1 MSENKNSYTKF
12 FNRVTTSSNV
22 NPNNNNN
29 YQLHR
34 FRWSDAHRYEIKSKG
49 ANFERSLEEYKHQ
62 RDLYGNKR
70 RSNMQEALKTGTLE
84 IKKIKTLNIPTQEF
98 DLMGKLKAVF
108 LKEPSVAEYFIKLIL
123 PYKCQMIQ
131 DKVFIERVYI
141 SEGPAF
147 GNMFVENYSAKN
159 YKPGHSYENAD
170 KSLDAEN
177 LTAREKARILMYLN
191 IKPREIPYPGQKFI
205 PVTYIQ
211 NASIPDNDI
220 TLFYNP
226 LINTIR
232 TNFLE
237 IFSFSRLTRQS
248 LMKYKNEIL
257 TYGRIKPLNG
267 LGYCSISRK
276 TRPQL
281 FYGMVE
287 IDIVNCHPTII
298 FEIIKMLKLD
308 MPTIT
313 DYIKNREF
321 YIKKLSLY
329 YFRGIDDYKTKRDS
343 IKNLLLTLMYVN
355 YTDKWKEIFHVDT
368 TIQDPQF
375 ITDYIVEMK
384 YFRHMIN
391 YFCGGYANIAT
402 AKGYKQNPF
411 SSAFSYFLQNIEI
424 QILEH
429 MYMSL
434 KEQGVIKT
442 ETVNIY
448 GTNKTETGDLCTF
461 CHDGLLVPIE
471 NLPVDPVG
479 QTDVLNK
486 INDRIQEHLLIDV
499 KFEIKTPKLKIITNV
514 AGNQ

>member
-1 MSENKNSYTKF
+1 MSENNINYYKF
-12 FNRVTTSSNV
+12 FNRVTKSSNV
-22 NPNNNNN
+22 SHNNN

-34 FRWSDAHRYEIKSKG
+34 FRWSDARKNERKSRVT
-49 ANFERSLEEYKHQ
+49 NFERRLEEYKNK
-62 RDLYGNKR
+62 RELDGNRR
-70 RSNMQEALKTGTLE
+70 RSNMLNALKTGTLQ
-84 IKKIKTLNIPTQEF
+84 IKTIKTENIPKQESY
-98 DLMGKLKAVF
+98 LISKLKDVF

-123 PYKCQMIQ
+123 PHKCQMIQ
-131 DKVFIERVYI
+131 NKVFIERVYV
-141 SEGPAF
+141 SEDSAF
-147 GNMFVENYSAKN
+147 GNMFVENYSSKTHI
-159 YKPGHSYENAD
+159 PGRSFENAD
-170 KSLDAEN
+170 LLIQEN
-177 LTAREKARILMYLN
+177 LTAKEKARILMYLN
-191 IKPREIPYPGQKFI
+191 IKPKEIPSSGQKFI

-211 NASIPDNDI
+211 KASIPNNNI
-220 TLFYNP
+220 TLFYKP
-226 LINTIR
+226 LYNTII
-232 TNFLE
+232 TNFLGV
-237 IFSFSRLTRQS
+237 FSFSKLIRQS
-248 LMKYKNEIL
+248 MMKYKSEIL

-308 MPTIT
+308 MPAIT
-313 DYIKNREF
+313 DYINKREF
-321 YIKKLSLY
+321 YIKELSLY

-375 ITDYIVEMK
+375 IRDYIVEMR
-384 YFRHMIN
+384 YFRQIIN

-402 AKGYKQNPF
+402 AKGYKPNPF